1 MLLRGSPR
9 TKTNWTSEPYW
20 KEVS

>member
-20 KEVS
+20 K